1 MTIPAATSNE
11 VDPESLVRTPASSI
25 IGVRGGMF
33 SVEEPTKRR
42 QDVFG
47 KGMAYVDIG
56 RGLPVV
62 FIHGNPASSYMW
74 RNVMPHVAALARCI
88 APDLIGMGD
97 SDKLPGTDPARYGF
111 LEHRRY
117 LDELLHSLGADR
129 DVILV
134 GQDWGGALA
143 MDWAKRHPDRIRGI
157 VYMETFFRPR
167 SWEEMDAAQRPTFE
181 RLRSPEG
188 EHLVLIENVFVERVM
203 PSRIL
208 RQLSDQEMAVY
219 RRPYLNAGEDRR
231 PTLTFPR
238 ELAVGG
244 EPPPMVEIIRDYGNW
259 MATNDVPKLFVNGD
273 PGSIV
278 TGGSRDF
285 CRSWKNQHEVTV
297 RGRHFLQEDSP
308 DEIGVAIADWLQR
321 IA

>member
-1 MTIPAATSNE
+1 
-11 VDPESLVRTPASSI
+11 
-25 IGVRGGMF
+25 MF
-33 SVEEPTKRR
+33 SVDEPTKRR
-42 QDVFG
+42 QDVFA
-47 KGMAYVDIG
+47 KRMAYVDIG
-56 RGLPVV
+56 RGRPVV

-74 RNVMPHVAALARCI
+74 RNIMPHVAPLARCI

-97 SDKLPGTDPARYGF
+97 SDKLPGTDPGRYSF

-117 LDELLHSLGADR
+117 LDELLKSIGADR

-157 VYMETFFRPR
+157 VYMETFFQPR
-167 SWEEMDAAQRPTFE
+167 SWEEMDPAQRATFE

-188 EHLVLIENVFVERVM
+188 EHLVLVENIFVEKVM

-208 RQLSDQEMAVY
+208 RQLSNQEMTVY

-244 EPPPMVEIIRDYGNW
+244 EPSHMVEIIRDYGNW
-259 MATNDVPKLFVNGD
+259 MATSDVPKLFVNGE

-278 TGGSRDF
+278 TGAVRDF

-297 RGRHFLQEDSP
+297 PGRHFLQEDSP